1 MPEAGLVS
9 TTCLGIGDWAR
20 SAVRKDACQYLLKSY
35 RLVSLRLCC
44 RRRVSKRTQLGAFEF
59 SGGNQKLFIWNVS
72 VRDALLDAC
81 Q

>member
-9 TTCLGIGDWAR
+9 TTCLGIGDWAP
-20 SAVRKDACQYLLKSY
+20 SAVQKDACQSLLKFY

-44 RRRVSKRTQLGAFEF
+44 RRVSKRTQLGA
-59 SGGNQKLFIWNVS
+59 SGYPSGNQKLFIWNVS

-81 Q
+81 